1 LKLDA
6 LSLQSRA
13 VRDMLPI
20 DSAKA
25 RQLFQEIPRPAL
37 APLTCYSPLF
47 YDVSD
52 FYLTLGAVAQNAFTA
67 QERKKEEDLNFL
79 LDYMGQVSS
88 PAQLAP
94 LARVIKNASVSPPQ
108 RDILWTKFYG
118 LLESMQ
124 PDGRSFSAALDD
136 VKNEI
141 LPGAEGSFEKF
152 KQSSKGCPD
161 DARPGVTLD
170 LSQGPVHSGK
180 TPEVE
185 HYWES
190 SAAKQLL
197 EGIQKLRFTSDGK
210 LIPESARA
218 SQEWQDKLTDFLSRL
233 ADWTSSQEKSEADY
247 YHEKCVVYEALV
259 ELIPPGT
266 QRDKTLEAYL
276 DFISNS
282 NLQRESPVDWFMH
295 ANSML
300 ERVSNAG
307 NGEPAKLLNAFESSG
322 NAVLV
327 LCAAKQKIFGAQVPA
342 WVTNSK

>member
-1 LKLDA
+1 MRYRC
-6 LSLQSRA
+6 RA
-13 VRDMLPI
+13 ARFATWLPI

-25 RQLFQEIPRPAL
+25 RELFQEIPRPAL
-37 APLTCYSPLF
+37 PPLTCYDPLF

-52 FYLTLGAVAQNAFTA
+52 FYQTLGAVVQSAFTP

-94 LARVIKNASVSPPQ
+94 VARLIKSANVSSQQ

-136 VKNEI
+136 IKSEI
-141 LPGAEGSFEKF
+141 IPRAEASFEKF
-152 KQSSKGCPD
+152 KQSSKGCRD

-170 LSQGPVHSGK
+170 LSQGPVHAGK

-190 SAAKQLL
+190 PQAKQLL

-210 LIPESARA
+210 LIAESARA
-218 SQEWQDKLTDFLSRL
+218 SQEWQDKLTDFLSQL

-259 ELIPPGT
+259 ELIPPGA
-266 QRDKTLEAYL
+266 QRDKTLQAYL

-282 NLQRESPVDWFMH
+282 NLQRESPLDWFMH
-295 ANSML
+295 ANWML
-300 ERVSNAG
+300 ERVSNSS
-307 NGEPAKLLNAFESSG
+307 NGEPAKLLSAFERSG

-327 LCAAKQKIFGAQVPA
+327 LYAAEQNVFGGQVPA